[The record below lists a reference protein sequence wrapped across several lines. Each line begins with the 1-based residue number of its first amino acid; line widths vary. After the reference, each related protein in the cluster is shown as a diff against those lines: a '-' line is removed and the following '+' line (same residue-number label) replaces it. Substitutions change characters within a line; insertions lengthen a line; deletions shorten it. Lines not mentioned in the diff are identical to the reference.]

1 MKKAAL
7 FETTV
12 NYPRRRAARF
22 AALSIL
28 LIAVATGGLYYRTLE
43 APIQI
48 SERSIFED
56 PTVTEGRGLL
66 DPEFWMP
73 VFSHEP
79 LATATLAANYAL
91 GGEETIGYRVVNL
104 LIHLFS
110 AVAVFL
116 IVRLTYRTPA
126 MRDSPKS
133 IYALRTGL
141 FAALLFAAHPL
152 QTSATASVAH
162 RGETLSAMFYLL
174 GIAAYARARLERF
187 EQGAHKFGYRF
198 YIAAG
203 ASYLLAV
210 LANSSTV
217 FFPAVV
223 YLYELFFF
231 RTKEGRMAWW
241 SVAAL
246 SLGMLAGAL
255 VFAYVV
261 YPRLTDVEFPS
272 PYHFTQLKSFGVY
285 MRLVAAPIDLH
296 PLRQLDPAASM
307 SEFGPLL
314 GVGLMVGL
322 AALAVS
328 VYRRYR
334 MVSYAALLIPLAFA
348 FYAIVP
354 TGEAIAERRFYL
366 SMFGV
371 GGASAAIMYALAA
384 AGRLKPA
391 ISTTILVLL
400 VVASAYGS
408 AARIEAWRDLTRVWM
423 ENIEQTPRQ
432 PQPYLYAGASA
443 YERGEYA
450 RAKHYLLDAVT
461 RDPDYAE
468 ALNYLGR
475 TYLELGDSDSARFY
489 FDAAISADPSFGEPF
504 RWRGA
509 LALEAGRHEEAVSDF
524 EAATALDPKDKTAH
538 YLHGRALLETRE
550 FGDAI
555 DAFTRATDVDESFAE
570 PYAYRALAYDRLGR
584 ERKAADDVRRAK
596 TLAPGKPEPF
606 LAAGVLF
613 ARRKMYREAIAEFD
627 KAIARRPTHA
637 DAHYRRAMTRYAL
650 GEREGAMKDLERCL
664 AVEPDH
670 RKAAAAL
677 RDLFP
682 ERDVE

>member
-28 LIAVATGGLYYRTLE
+28 LIVVATAGLYYRTLE

-48 SERSIFED
+48 SEREIFED

-66 DPEFWMP
+66 DVEFWTP

-79 LATATLAANYAL
+79 LATATLAANYAF
-91 GGEETIGYRVVNL
+91 GGEETVGYRVVNL
-104 LIHLFS
+104 LIHLVS

-116 IVRLTYRTPA
+116 IVRITYRTPA

-133 IYALRTGL
+133 VFALRTGL
-141 FAALLFAAHPL
+141 FAALLFATHPL

-174 GIAAYARARLERF
+174 GVAAYARARLERF
-187 EQGAHKFGYRF
+187 EQGGHKFGTPF
-198 YIAAG
+198 YVAAG
-203 ASYLLAV
+203 VSYLFAV
-210 LANSSTV
+210 LANASTV

-231 RTKEGRMAWW
+231 RTKEGRMAWR

-246 SLGMLAGAL
+246 TLAMLGGAL
-255 VFAYVV
+255 VFAYAV
-261 YPRLTDVEFPS
+261 YPRLTAVEFPS
-272 PYHFTQLKSFGVY
+272 AYHFTQLKSFGVY
-285 MRLVAAPIDLH
+285 MRLAAAPIDLH
-296 PLRQLDPAASM
+296 PLRQLDPASSM
-307 SEFGPLL
+307 SEFGPLV

-322 AALAVS
+322 AGLAGA

-334 MVSYAALLIPLAFA
+334 MVAFAALMIPLAFA
-348 FYAIVP
+348 FYAVVP

-371 GGASAAIMYALAA
+371 GGATAAIMYALAA

-391 ISTTILVLL
+391 VSTTILALL
-400 VVASAYGS
+400 VVASVYGS
-408 AARIEAWRDLTRVWM
+408 AKRIESWRDLTRVWM

-443 YERGEYA
+443 YERGEYR
-450 RAKHYLLDAVT
+450 RAKALLLDAVT

-468 ALNYLGR
+468 ALNYLGK
-475 TYLELGDSDSARFY
+475 TYRALGDADSALFY
-489 FDAAISADPSFGEPF
+489 FDEAISADPSFGEPF
-504 RWRGA
+504 RWRGEMA
-509 LALEAGRHEEAVSDF
+509 LKAGRHDDAVSDF

-538 YLHGRALLETRE
+538 YLHGRALLETRD

-555 DAFTRATDVDESFAE
+555 DAFTRATEIDESYAE

-584 ERKAADDVRRAK
+584 ERDAADDVRRAK
-596 TLAPGKPEPF
+596 ALAPGKPEPF
-606 LAAGVLF
+606 LASGALF
-613 ARRKMYREAIAEFD
+613 MRRKMYREAVVEFD
-627 KAIARRPTHA
+627 KAIARKPAHT
-637 DAHYRRAMTRYAL
+637 DALYRRAMARYAV
-650 GEREGAMKDLERCL
+650 GERELAKNDIERCL
-664 AVEPDH
+664 ALDPKH
-670 RKAAAAL
+670 RKAAAAA
-677 RDLFP
+677 RDLFS
-682 ERDVE
+682 ELDDE